1 MSKGKSEVKD
11 ERSKMKAYWLVIFF
25 VWTVMKSGSKE
36 LKSESRS
43 AGRVKGKGSLA

>member
-25 VWTVMKSGSKE
+25 VWTVKKAAVKNSKV
-36 LKSESRS
+36 K
-43 AGRVKGKGSLA
+43 AGLLAG